1 MHLDHYVGCRS
12 LHFEYLRTDDDPGGA
27 RSAVMQTTQ
36 RILRAALIAGL
47 CAGSVVSGCRRKED
61 ASATGAADAATAPTA
76 TPSASSNAATDTT
89 DATDAGP
96 RARPVWTGKLASEDD
111 FLAYSKVVGGERFTK
126 FVVDLHTSAIYYVDA
141 ELYPMHKDFIFAEL
155 LKVPRTKEAEKLF
168 DRNYGKDKPDFLMCY
183 LVHHL
188 EPDVWTLAFWDGDKA
203 TAAHVRLAFKRM
215 RETFYLGDKVKFR
228 PNSNDQEAVAAEVRE
243 IPSITND
250 ALYKAVGYQPFHKG
264 TAVGK
269 LRIVRR
275 ADDSSALTFAPDE
288 IVVLPEPLTD
298 ITPVAGIISQSFSTP
313 LSHVNIRAAA
323 WDVPNV
329 GLRDAA
335 KTYAALDGKMVSFE
349 AGATSA
355 TVRAATPKEI
365 AASKKARQ
373 ERSAVQVPKANLA
386 ATTLATLDTLH
397 ASDASAYGSK
407 TSNLGEIVSAKLPGV
422 AVPPGFG
429 IPISYYAAH
438 LKAAGIDAHVNAL
451 LEDPKFRSSMTER
464 KSALEKLRKEIEDAP
479 LDPAFVTMLGESLS
493 KLTAGE
499 DAGADAGVFVRSS
512 TNAEDLPGFSGAGLY
527 DTVPNVHGA
536 PAVAL
541 AVKKVWASVWNLAA
555 YEERELYRIDHR
567 QVYGAVLVQIGISAT
582 AAGVLVTAHPTDA
595 SDKNTFTVNAKS
607 GLGMRVVD
615 GKKLPEILLYNVFNK
630 GLRIVS
636 RSDEDT
642 MLVFQ
647 PDGGVRE
654 IPNPKKGEPILT
666 NARVARLAD
675 AAQKLRGI
683 FPKDRPLDIEW
694 VLRGEEIFIVQSR
707 PYMGGP
713 AALGSSPRAT
723 P

>member
-1 MHLDHYVGCRS
+1 MRMLRLALFVVVVVGLVGGCHRKRES
-12 LHFEYLRTDDDPGGA
+12 APLSSDLGDGGTVRVDDA
-27 RSAVMQTTQ
+27 AAVGDAN
-36 RILRAALIAGL
+36 AA
-47 CAGSVVSGCRRKED
+47 
-61 ASATGAADAATAPTA
+61 ASATPQ
-76 TPSASSNAATDTT
+76 
-89 DATDAGP
+89 
-96 RARPVWTGKLASEDD
+96 ARPVWTPKLASEED
-111 FLAYSKVVGGERFTK
+111 FLHYSKVVGAERFTK
-126 FVVDLHTSAIYYVDA
+126 LVVDIRSSAIYYVDA
-141 ELYPMHKDFIFAEL
+141 ELYPMHKDFVFAEL
-155 LKVPRTKEAEKLF
+155 LKVPRTKEAEQLF

-188 EPDVWTLAFWDGDKA
+188 EPDIWTLAFWDGDKA

-215 RETFYLGDKVKFR
+215 RETFYLASKVKFR
-228 PNSNDQEAVAAEVRE
+228 PNSNDQEAVAAEVSE

-269 LRIVRR
+269 LRIVR
-275 ADDSSALTFAPDE
+275 DTSATFAPDE
-288 IVVLPEPLTD
+288 IVILPEPLTD
-298 ITPVAGIISQSFSTP
+298 ITPVAGIISQTFSTP
-313 LSHVNIRAAA
+313 LAHVNIRAAA
-323 WDVPNV
+323 WDIPNV

-335 KTYAALDGKMVSFE
+335 KTYAALDGKMVRFD

-355 TVRAATPKEI
+355 TLQAATPKEI
-365 AASKKARQ
+365 EASKKARQ
-373 ERSAVQVPKANLA
+373 ARTAVLVPKANLA

-397 ASDASAYGSK
+397 AADASAYGSK
-407 TSNLGEIVSAKLPGV
+407 TANLGEIVSAKLPGV
-422 AVPPGFG
+422 AVPAGFG
-429 IPISYYAAH
+429 IPISFYAAH
-438 LKAAGIDAHVNAL
+438 LKAAGIDAHVDAL
-451 LEDPKFRSSMTER
+451 LADPKFRASMEER
-464 KSALEKLRKEIEDAP
+464 KIALERLRQEIQDAP
-479 LDPAFVTMLGESLS
+479 LAPAFVNTLGEALQ
-493 KLTAGE
+493 KLVADA

-536 PAVAL
+536 DAVAK

-582 AAGVLVTAHPTDA
+582 AAGVLVTAHPTDPA
-595 SDKNTFTVNAKS
+595 DKNTFTINAKS

-654 IPNPKKGEPILT
+654 IANPKKGDPILT

-723 P
+723 GP